1 MEEEFPEDSQD
12 IPVPCSVEGHLPL
25 VVLRVQRSGIFQ
37 VRAFPLPFPLR
48 FDSQCGDRKLLVS
61 GGLSLLSDIL
71 PGEPFSLEEERRES
85 DALPTWTVFY
95 GGISASG
102 A

>member
-1 MEEEFPEDSQD
+1 MEEEFPEDIQD

-25 VVLRVQRSGIFQ
+25 VVLRVQRSGIFP

-48 FDSQCGDRKLLVS
+48 FDSQCGDRKLLVP

-71 PGEPFSLEEERRES
+71 PGEPFSLEAGRRES
-85 DALPTWTVFY
+85 DALPPWTVFY
-95 GGISASG
+95 GGISASR

>member
-25 VVLRVQRSGIFQ
+25 VVLRVQRSGIFP

-48 FDSQCGDRKLLVS
+48 FDSQCRDRELLVP
-61 GGLSLLSDIL
+61 GGLSLLPDIL
-71 PGEPFSLEEERRES
+71 PGESFPLEEGRREG
-85 DALPTWTVFY
+85 DALSSWTVFY
-95 GGISASG
+95 RRLPASG